1 MSAAASAA
9 PWAAVIA
16 PVREVIL
23 AGTADLA
30 YWREQLRPEGL
41 RPAEVEGRAA
51 LLVTAMSA
59 KFNGLPFREWT
70 VAVQVVEGDGAFLV
84 QAFNSSRLLGWA
96 ERRLFRT
103 PYSHAAIELGE
114 RAPAHL
120 RVAPGATTALA
131 ARMGPGAAGEQ
142 RHEIF
147 AGPIYL
153 PGDGR
158 GRGEMFTARLE
169 GTATI
174 IPFDPARDMLTIDP
188 AGGAVFSHLAASGFR
203 VREWRL
209 RDAATH
215 ARSRTA
221 ARDRG

>member
-1 MSAAASAA
+1 MSAATSAA
-9 PWAAVIA
+9 AWAAVIA

-30 YWREQLRPEGL
+30 HWREQLRPEGL
-41 RPAEVEGRAA
+41 QPAEEAGRAA
-51 LLVTAMSA
+51 LLITAMAA
-59 KFNGLPFREWT
+59 KFNGLPFRELT
-70 VAVQVVEGDGAFLV
+70 IAVQVVEGGGAFLV

-96 ERRLFRT
+96 ERWLFRT
-103 PYSHAAIELGE
+103 PYGHAAIELGE
-114 RAPAHL
+114 RAPGHM
-120 RVAPGATTALA
+120 RVAPGQTTALA
-131 ARMGPGAAGEQ
+131 ARMGPGATGEQ
-142 RHEIF
+142 RAEVF

-174 IPFDPARDMLTIDP
+174 IPFDPARDTLTIDP
-188 AGGAVFSHLAASGFR
+188 AGGPVFSHLVASGFR
-203 VREWRL
+203 GQEWRL
-209 RDAATH
+209 RGAAIH

-221 ARDRG
+221 ARPR